1 MDQRS
6 KSGAVQGCSEAGHL
20 YLYLYLFGS
29 KLCIR
34 GRARFSLGRTFVFV
48 FVFVWIKDLYQGLD
62 KVAPWAGHGSCD
74 LIKGRFPLKKPGK
87 SKILRDAS
95 GEFSDRTEIH
105 LI

>member
-1 MDQRS
+1 M
-6 KSGAVQGCSEAGHL
+6 
-20 YLYLYLFGS
+20 
-29 KLCIR
+29 
-34 GRARFSLGRTFVFV
+34 FVFV
-48 FVFVWIKDLYQGLD
+48 FVFVWIKDLYQGPD

>member
-1 MDQRS
+1 MALRQNICICICMDQRS
-6 KSGAVQGCSEAGHL
+6 VSGAGQGC
-20 YLYLYLFGS
+20 
-29 KLCIR
+29 
-34 GRARFSLGRTFVFV
+34 SLGRTFVFVFV
-48 FVFVWIKDLYQGLD
+48 FVFVWIKDLYQGPD

-74 LIKGRFPLKKPGK
+74 LIKGRFPLKTPGK

>member
-6 KSGAVQGCSEAGHL
+6 VSGAGQGC
-20 YLYLYLFGS
+20 
-29 KLCIR
+29 
-34 GRARFSLGRTFVFV
+34 SLGRTFVFV
-48 FVFVWIKDLYQGLD
+48 FVFVWIKDLYQGPD

-105 LI
+105 HI